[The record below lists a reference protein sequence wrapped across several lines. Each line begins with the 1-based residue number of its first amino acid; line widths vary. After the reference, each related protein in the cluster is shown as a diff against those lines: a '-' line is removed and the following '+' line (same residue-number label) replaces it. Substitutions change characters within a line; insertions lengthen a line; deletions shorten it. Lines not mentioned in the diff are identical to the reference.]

1 MADDDRA
8 PEPFVLLT
16 HGVSGTESAV
26 ILDSAR
32 VVEVSGEG
40 FKGVFTTYP
49 KQPAHIRRP
58 RNRVAYRWGNMTSGM
73 AVQAIWALFGP
84 FALVNVAGWMYPKA
98 AQDNPIARR
107 CVVVLRALLR
117 LLGLA
122 LTVTMV
128 AQLTFLIDAVLL
140 SRMSDGACRDWAVLG
155 CLAALFLV
163 GGFVSLYGDNDDDV
177 RGNPSTT
184 NPAPPKPSPPNPTP
198 PEPSPPNPS
207 SADASPPGQSP
218 TSPSPASPSPA
229 SAIGPAEVPLIAT
242 DAFVSPSDGRATVL
256 ITTHAVAGLCT
267 ATIVL
272 GDHTMPRVMWGIV
285 VAMLAAAVMAT
296 IVCADPR
303 ATSLPESWTRA
314 FVSWPAALWVV
325 ASSTLLVWT
334 NFAAKPQHIV
344 GDAITWLFWLDAALV
359 GAAILAT
366 LGALVLPSNLGPW
379 WSARHKPSTPWLNG
393 LHAPLVAAIG
403 VLWGV
408 GMGVGLTRLVAL
420 AVNHNN
426 PAPLPDS
433 YASTAWMW
441 GVTVLVWGL
450 GLVVFLGGVVVADG
464 RDRAKLAARLQAAA
478 GFSNTS
484 SRRAFGQRVRW
495 GFAAAKLRIPV
506 CVGTL
511 ALCAMIAG
519 IVATASTSLVHDG
532 EGLQWVGIGALG
544 LVDLLLLRAMFN
556 AAQKPRKAGR
566 SLGVLWDLASFW
578 PREAHPLVPPAYAPR
593 AIRDLERFLRS
604 RTHRRVVLAAHS
616 QGSLIMYALAY
627 RVIRGQGS
635 IGDSSTE
642 RTRLSL
648 LTYGSQL
655 GWAYGRAFPAALSH
669 ETHRR
674 LREALNGRWIN
685 LVRFTDY
692 IGDGVVSYTEGGE
705 LKRYD
710 NGSVVPQDIPE
721 RPVVPQDIPDRPVV
735 PQDIS
740 DGPVV
745 SRKILNGCYLVT
757 EGDQTVEAWLP
768 DPSPDDYPHDAVH
781 QHSAY
786 TSDITWDTWIEK
798 LDPGPDA

>member
-1 MADDDRA
+1 MHAESRVLRTTYSAMHEVGQSFFMADDDRA

-32 VVEVSGEG
+32 VVEVPGEG

-49 KQPAHIRRP
+49 ERPAHVRRP

-73 AVQAIWALFGP
+73 AIQAIWALFGP

-98 AQDNPIARR
+98 AQDNPIAQC

-122 LTVTMV
+122 LTVTMI
-128 AQLTFLIDAVLL
+128 AQLTFLIDGVLFR
-140 SRMSDGACRDWAVLG
+140 RMHDGAWRDWAVLG
-155 CLAALFLV
+155 CLVAIFLV
-163 GGFVSLYGDNDDDV
+163 GGFVSLYGDNDKDV
-177 RGNPSTT
+177 DAPTDSAPTDSGPTDSGPTGSAPT
-184 NPAPPKPSPPNPTP
+184 NPARFN
-198 PEPSPPNPS
+198 E
-207 SADASPPGQSP
+207 
-218 TSPSPASPSPA
+218 SPSAT
-229 SAIGPAEVPLIAT
+229 GPAEVPLIAT

-256 ITTHAVAGLCT
+256 ITTHAVAGICT

-272 GDHTMPRVMWGIV
+272 GDHTVPRVIWGLV
-285 VAMLAAAVMAT
+285 VAMLTAVIVAT
-296 IVCADPR
+296 ALCVDPR
-303 ATSLPESWTRA
+303 ATSTPEPWTKA
-314 FVSWPAALWVV
+314 FVSWPAVLWVV
-325 ASSTLLVWT
+325 ASSTLLVVT

-366 LGALVLPSNLGPW
+366 VGALVLPRNLKAW
-379 WSARHKPSTPWLNG
+379 WGARENPSTPWLNG

-408 GMGVGLTRLVAL
+408 GLGVGFTRLAAL
-420 AVNHNN
+420 VIDHNKPEHEN
-426 PAPLPDS
+426 PVPLPDS

-441 GVTVLVWGL
+441 GVTVLIWGL
-450 GLVVFLGGVVVADG
+450 GTVVFLGGVIVVDG
-464 RDRAKLAARLQAAA
+464 RARAKLAGPQLADL
-478 GFSNTS
+478 GLLDTS
-484 SRRAFGQRVRW
+484 PRRSFGRRIRW
-495 GFAAAKLRIPV
+495 GVASAKLRIPV

-511 ALCAMIAG
+511 AVCAMIAG
-519 IVATASTSLVHDG
+519 IVATASTSLVRHG
-532 EGLQWVGIGALG
+532 EDLQWVGIGALG
-544 LVDLLLLRAMFN
+544 LVGLLLLRAMFN

-593 AIRDLERFLRS
+593 AIRDLERYLRT
-604 RTHRRVVLAAHS
+604 RTDRRVILAAHS
-616 QGSLIMYALAY
+616 QGTLIMYALAY
-627 RVIRGQGS
+627 RVVRQQDYRLGRAQ
-635 IGDSSTE
+635 
-642 RTRLSL
+642 LSL

-669 ETHRR
+669 ETHLE
-674 LREALNGRWIN
+674 LRKALEDRWIN
-685 LVRFTDY
+685 LVRFTDF

-705 LKRYD
+705 LKRYAD
-710 NGSVVPQDIPE
+710 ESVVPRE
-721 RPVVPQDIPDRPVV
+721 
-735 PQDIS
+735 
-740 DGPVV
+740 V
-745 SRKILNGCYLVT
+745 SRGCYLVRD
-757 EGDQTVEAWLP
+757 EGRIVEAWLP

-786 TSDITWDTWIEK
+786 TSDITWDVWIKK
-798 LDPGPDA
+798 LDPGPGA

>member
-49 KQPAHIRRP
+49 ERPAHVRRP

-73 AVQAIWALFGP
+73 AIQAIWALFGP

-98 AQDNPIARR
+98 AQDNPIAQC

-122 LTVTMV
+122 LTVTMI
-128 AQLTFLIDAVLL
+128 AQLTFLIDGVLFR
-140 SRMSDGACRDWAVLG
+140 RMHDGAWRDWAVLG
-155 CLAALFLV
+155 CLVAIFLV
-163 GGFVSLYGDNDDDV
+163 GGFVSLYGDNDKDV
-177 RGNPSTT
+177 DAPTDSAPTDSVPTDSGPTGSAPT
-184 NPAPPKPSPPNPTP
+184 NPARFN
-198 PEPSPPNPS
+198 E
-207 SADASPPGQSP
+207 
-218 TSPSPASPSPA
+218 SPSAT
-229 SAIGPAEVPLIAT
+229 GPAEAPLIAT

-256 ITTHAVAGLCT
+256 ITTHAVAGICT

-272 GDHTMPRVMWGIV
+272 GDHTVPRVIWGLV
-285 VAMLAAAVMAT
+285 VAMLAAVVVAT
-296 IVCADPR
+296 ALCVDPR
-303 ATSLPESWTRA
+303 ATSTPEPWTKA

-325 ASSTLLVWT
+325 ASSTLLVVT

-366 LGALVLPSNLGPW
+366 VGALVLPRNLKAW
-379 WSARHKPSTPWLNG
+379 WGAREEPSTPWLNG

-408 GMGVGLTRLVAL
+408 GLGVGFTRLAAL
-420 AVNHNN
+420 VIDHNKPDHEN
-426 PAPLPDS
+426 PVPLPDS

-441 GVTVLVWGL
+441 GVTVLIWGL
-450 GLVVFLGGVVVADG
+450 GTIVFLGGVIVVDG
-464 RDRAKLAARLQAAA
+464 RARAKLAGPQLADLELLD
-478 GFSNTS
+478 TS
-484 SRRAFGQRVRW
+484 PRRSFGRRIRW
-495 GFAAAKLRIPV
+495 GVASAKLRIPV

-511 ALCAMIAG
+511 ALSAMIAG
-519 IVATASTSLVHDG
+519 IVATASTSLVRRG

-544 LVDLLLLRAMFN
+544 LVGLLLLRAMFN

-593 AIRDLERFLRS
+593 AIRDLERFLSTRP
-604 RTHRRVVLAAHS
+604 HRRLILAAHS
-616 QGSLIMYALAY
+616 QGSMIMYALVY
-627 RVIRGQGS
+627 RITREQGP
-635 IGDSSTE
+635 E
-642 RTRLSL
+642 RTRFSL

-669 ETHRR
+669 DTHASLRR
-674 LREALNGRWIN
+674 ALGGRWIN

-692 IGDGVVSYTEGGE
+692 IGDGVVSYTEDGK
-705 LKRYD
+705 LKRYA
-710 NGSVVPQDIPE
+710 NGFVVPRE
-721 RPVVPQDIPDRPVV
+721 VF
-735 PQDIS
+735 S
-740 DGPVV
+740 
-745 SRKILNGCYLVT
+745 GCYLVR
-757 EGDQTVEAWLP
+757 ENGRIVEAWLP

-786 TSDITWDTWIEK
+786 TSDITWDVWIKK
-798 LDPGPDA
+798 LDPGPGA

>member
-1 MADDDRA
+1 MHAESRVLRTTYSAIREVGQSSFMADDDQA

-49 KQPAHIRRP
+49 ERPAHVRRP

-73 AVQAIWALFGP
+73 AIQAIWALFGP

-98 AQDNPIARR
+98 AQDNPIAQC

-122 LTVTMV
+122 LTVTMI
-128 AQLTFLIDAVLL
+128 AQLTFLIDGVLFR
-140 SRMSDGACRDWAVLG
+140 RMHDGAWRDWAVLG
-155 CLAALFLV
+155 CLLAIFLV
-163 GGFVSLYGDNDDDV
+163 GGFVSLYGDNDKDV
-177 RGNPSTT
+177 DGPTDSAPTDSVPTDSVPADSAPT
-184 NPAPPKPSPPNPTP
+184 NPARFN
-198 PEPSPPNPS
+198 E
-207 SADASPPGQSP
+207 
-218 TSPSPASPSPA
+218 SPSATD
-229 SAIGPAEVPLIAT
+229 PAEVPLIAT

-256 ITTHAVAGLCT
+256 ITTHAVAGICT

-272 GDHTMPRVMWGIV
+272 GDHTVPRAIWGLV
-285 VAMLAAAVMAT
+285 VAMLTAVIVAT
-296 IVCADPR
+296 ALCVDPR
-303 ATSLPESWTRA
+303 ATSTPESWTKA
-314 FVSWPAALWVV
+314 FVSWPAVLWVV
-325 ASSTLLVWT
+325 ASSTLLVVT
-334 NFAAKPQHIV
+334 NFAAKPPHIV

-359 GAAILAT
+359 GAAILT
-366 LGALVLPSNLGPW
+366 TVGALVLPRNLKAW
-379 WSARHKPSTPWLNG
+379 WGAREKPTTPWLNG

-408 GMGVGLTRLVAL
+408 GLGVGFTRLAAL
-420 AVNHNN
+420 VIDHSKPDHEN
-426 PAPLPDS
+426 PVPLPDS

-441 GVTVLVWGL
+441 GVTVVIWGL
-450 GLVVFLGGVVVADG
+450 GTVVFLGGVIVVDG
-464 RDRAKLAARLQAAA
+464 RARAKLAGPQLADLELLD
-478 GFSNTS
+478 TS
-484 SRRAFGQRVRW
+484 PRRSFGRRIRW
-495 GFAAAKLRIPV
+495 GVASAKLRIPV

-519 IVATASTSLVHDG
+519 IVATASTSLVRRG

-544 LVDLLLLRAMFN
+544 LVGLLLLRAMFN

-593 AIRDLERFLRS
+593 AIRDLDRFLSTR
-604 RTHRRVVLAAHS
+604 RHRRLILAAHS
-616 QGSLIMYALAY
+616 QGSMIMYALAH
-627 RVIRGQGS
+627 RITREQGP
-635 IGDSSTE
+635 E

-669 ETHRR
+669 ETHLI
-674 LREALNGRWIN
+674 LRKALDNRWIN

-692 IGDGVVSYTEGGE
+692 IGDGVVSYTEDGK
-705 LKRYD
+705 LKRYA
-710 NGSVVPQDIPE
+710 NEFVVPRE
-721 RPVVPQDIPDRPVV
+721 VF
-735 PQDIS
+735 S
-740 DGPVV
+740 
-745 SRKILNGCYLVT
+745 GCYLVR
-757 EGDQTVEAWLP
+757 ENGRIVEALLP

-786 TSDITWDTWIEK
+786 TSDITWDVWIKK
-798 LDPGPDA
+798 LDPGPGA

>member
-1 MADDDRA
+1 MAAAAVRDRKGPVAELTSGTMHAESRVVRTTYSARREVGQFPFMADDDRA

-32 VVEVSGEG
+32 VVEVPGEG

-49 KQPAHIRRP
+49 ERPAHVRRP

-73 AVQAIWALFGP
+73 AIQAIWALFGP

-98 AQDNPIARR
+98 AQDNPIAQS

-122 LTVTMV
+122 LTVTMI
-128 AQLTFLIDAVLL
+128 AQLTFLIDGVLFR
-140 SRMSDGACRDWAVLG
+140 RMHDGAWRDWAVLG
-155 CLAALFLV
+155 CLVAIFLV
-163 GGFVSLYGDNDDDV
+163 GGFVSLYGDNDKDV
-177 RGNPSTT
+177 DAPTDSAPTDSVPTDSVPADSAPT
-184 NPAPPKPSPPNPTP
+184 NPARFN
-198 PEPSPPNPS
+198 E
-207 SADASPPGQSP
+207 
-218 TSPSPASPSPA
+218 SPSATD
-229 SAIGPAEVPLIAT
+229 PAEVPLIAT

-256 ITTHAVAGLCT
+256 ITTHAVAGICT

-272 GDHTMPRVMWGIV
+272 GDHTVPRVIWGLV
-285 VAMLAAAVMAT
+285 VAMLAAVVVAT
-296 IVCADPR
+296 ALCVDPR
-303 ATSLPESWTRA
+303 ATSTPEPWTKA
-314 FVSWPAALWVV
+314 FVSWPAVLWVV
-325 ASSTLLVWT
+325 ASSTLLVVT

-366 LGALVLPSNLGPW
+366 VGALVLPHNLKTW
-379 WSARHKPSTPWLNG
+379 WGAREEPSTPWLNG

-408 GMGVGLTRLVAL
+408 GLGVGFTRLAAL
-420 AVNHNN
+420 VIDHNKPDHEN
-426 PAPLPDS
+426 PVPLPDS

-441 GVTVLVWGL
+441 GVTVLIWGL
-450 GLVVFLGGVVVADG
+450 VTAAFLGGVIVVDG
-464 RDRAKLAARLQAAA
+464 RARAKLAGPQLADLKLLD
-478 GFSNTS
+478 TS
-484 SRRAFGQRVRW
+484 PRRSFGRRIRW
-495 GFAAAKLRIPV
+495 GVASAKLRIPV

-519 IVATASTSLVHDG
+519 IVATASTSLVRRG

-544 LVDLLLLRAMFN
+544 LVGLLLLRAMFN

-593 AIRDLERFLRS
+593 AIRDLERFLSTRP
-604 RTHRRVVLAAHS
+604 HRRLILAAHS
-616 QGSLIMYALAY
+616 QGSMIMYALAY
-627 RVIRGQGS
+627 RITREQGP
-635 IGDSSTE
+635 E

-669 ETHRR
+669 NTHATLRR
-674 LREALNGRWIN
+674 ALGGRWIN

-710 NGSVVPQDIPE
+710 NGSVVPQE
-721 RPVVPQDIPDRPVV
+721 VF
-735 PQDIS
+735 S
-740 DGPVV
+740 
-745 SRKILNGCYLVT
+745 GCYLVR
-757 EGDQTVEAWLP
+757 ENGRIVEAWLP

-786 TSDITWDTWIEK
+786 TSDITWDVWIKK
-798 LDPGPDA
+798 LDPGPGA